1 MRFGQ
6 FFRTVGPVIAMA
18 VASGTSGCEGP
29 RFRFNGKE
37 GVPLADLDLSG
48 ISPDTVNLVGPDI
61 VRISE
66 GEEFSIAL
74 EGSDEA
80 KQRMRFLLDEG
91 TLSIMRESR
100 NFGENWH
107 DNRDRAT
114 VSITMPAPEKLV
126 LAGSGK
132 IHSTALADRAEIVV
146 AGSGRIST
154 PGIDVDRLDVNL
166 AGSGN
171 YKANGSATRLDVNLA
186 GSGNARLDNLD
197 VGRARIKL
205 AGSGNATLSSDGKV
219 DVRIM
224 GSGNVTVRGNPR
236 CTLKSFGSGT
246 LYCEP
251 RGATVD
257 QEDED

>member
-114 VSITMPAPEKLV
+114 VSITMPAPEKLL

-154 PGIDVDRLDVNL
+154 PGIDVD
-166 AGSGN
+166 
-171 YKANGSATRLDVNLA
+171 RLDVNLA